1 MHDSLLV
8 YSHLNNQNMAQSL
21 AHTLFQRKASKD
33 LDAETVVAGEALAHA
48 HKVLQD
54 LKIKR
59 QLVLFSPTTSVVP
72 LEGSLLASLIP
83 SPFLFSFF
91 FFSEQ
96 FRMYKFISLFFFLS
110 TLDCLSFCD
119 IWILVI

>member
-1 MHDSLLV
+1 
-8 YSHLNNQNMAQSL
+8 MARSL

-33 LDAETVVAGEALAHA
+33 LDAEIVATGEALARA

-72 LEGSLLASLIP
+72 LEGSLLAGLIP
-83 SPFLFSFF
+83 SPFFFSFLFFF

-96 FRMYKFISLFFFLS
+96 FRMYKFISLFFF
-110 TLDCLSFCD
+110 
-119 IWILVI
+119 

>member
-8 YSHLNNQNMAQSL
+8 YSHLNNQNMARFL

-33 LDAETVVAGEALAHA
+33 LDAEIVATGEALARA

-72 LEGSLLASLIP
+72 LEGSLLAGLIP
-83 SPFLFSFF
+83 SPFFFLFFFSFF
-91 FFSEQ
+91 FTNNSGC
-96 FRMYKFISLFFFLS
+96 ISLFLFFFS
-110 TLDCLSFCD
+110 KYS
-119 IWILVI
+119 

>member
-8 YSHLNNQNMAQSL
+8 YNHLNKQNMAQSL

-33 LDAETVVAGEALAHA
+33 LDAEIVAAEEALSHA

-59 QLVLFSPTTSVVP
+59 QVVLFFPTTSVVP
-72 LEGSLLASLIP
+72 PEGSLLAGLIP
-83 SPFLFSFF
+83 
-91 FFSEQ
+91 
-96 FRMYKFISLFFFLS
+96 
-110 TLDCLSFCD
+110 
-119 IWILVI
+119 

>member
-8 YSHLNNQNMAQSL
+8 YSHLNNQNMARSL

-33 LDAETVVAGEALAHA
+33 LDAEIVAAREALARA

-72 LEGSLLASLIP
+72 LEGSLLAGLIP
-83 SPFLFSFF
+83 SPFFFLFSFF
-91 FFSEQ
+91 PNNSGC
-96 FRMYKFISLFFFLS
+96 ISLFLFF
-110 TLDCLSFCD
+110 FF
-119 IWILVI
+119 